1 MVAWVAME
9 ADLISQLV
17 PAEVHLVQILS
28 QEALTPAARAII
40 ILFKAP
46 ATGST
51 EAQVAVAVV

>member
-1 MVAWVAME
+1 ME